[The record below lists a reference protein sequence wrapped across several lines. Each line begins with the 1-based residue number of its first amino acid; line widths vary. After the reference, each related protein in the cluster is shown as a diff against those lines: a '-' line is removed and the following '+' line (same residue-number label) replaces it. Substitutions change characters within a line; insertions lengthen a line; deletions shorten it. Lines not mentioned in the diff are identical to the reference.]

1 MSDWSKAVEQ
11 GNAYLKIDHP
21 VISKLDDEVS
31 QSLVNKTLET
41 FLTKLRSRPHHM
53 ESVADVLAKQWG
65 LGKPIDWLEAK
76 GKFELVINQ
85 RIEGIRHCL
94 ALVTQD
100 LAKSTNQIVLIDD
113 RTTRFKAAQFCNNL
127 FGSDYSGDRLKAPF
141 GSKGPGTDSSLPA
154 IQLFLMLKAMISYA
168 AARDEQVL
176 LYKLLDEDET
186 ALGIKF
192 NLAALDLESS
202 QALGRLCN
210 EIFQYA
216 YLTKT
221 MGISVSSI
229 RNHVRP
235 GGRVAKKLSGL
246 NLQVL
251 QGLMCLNKMVLIKK
265 N

>member
-94 ALVTQD
+94 ALVTKD

-154 IQLFLMLKAMISYA
+154 IQLFLMLKAMIGA

-176 LYKLLDEDET
+176 LVQIT
-186 ALGIKF
+186 
-192 NLAALDLESS
+192 
-202 QALGRLCN
+202 
-210 EIFQYA
+210 
-216 YLTKT
+216 
-221 MGISVSSI
+221 
-229 RNHVRP
+229 
-235 GGRVAKKLSGL
+235 
-246 NLQVL
+246 
-251 QGLMCLNKMVLIKK
+251 
-265 N
+265 